1 MVLEDFSKSALPVWL
16 TAAIFLTLLLG
27 LSLFTASYQF
37 IWYTSVVAATVAIFS
52 FVHDTILR
60 LFIFL
65 LLFRYVRLIVNQAA
79 FCLYKPV
86 AVPAKPTLTA
96 KDVTVIVPT
105 VEPYGEL
112 FDECI
117 RSIHANEP
125 AKIIIV
131 AAGPGNYDKAI
142 NSTGIYSNVRVM
154 HCTVQNKR
162 QQICEALPEVRK
174 EGESWSL

>member
-1 MVLEDFSKSALPVWL
+1 MGLEDFTNSALSVWL

-27 LSLFTASYQF
+27 LSLYTASYQF
-37 IWYTSVVAATVAIFS
+37 IWYISVVAAAVTLFS
-52 FVHDTILR
+52 FVHDTIWR
-60 LFIFL
+60 LFIIL
-65 LLFRYVRLIVNQAA
+65 LSFRYVRLIVNQAA

-86 AVPAKPTLTA
+86 AVPTKPTLTA

-105 VEPYGEL
+105 VEPYGEQ
-112 FDECI
+112 FEECI
-117 RSIHANEP
+117 RSIYANEP

-142 NSTGIYSNVRVM
+142 NSTGMYSNVRVM

-162 QQICEALPEVRK
+162 KQICEALSEVRK